1 MTPMRRQ
8 KFARLVV
15 AGLRKAGEPLK
26 LRYDPAQ
33 FRLVSEGD
41 ESLQVNLA
49 NTYREYLAAPSDRAR
64 EHLLSFHPF
73 SFHP

>member
-8 KFARLVV
+8 KFARLVA
-15 AGLRKAGEPLK
+15 AGLRKAGEPLE

-49 NTYREYLAAPSDRAR
+49 NTYREYIAAPSAEQ
-64 EHLLSFHPF
+64 EHPLSFHP
-73 SFHP
+73 

>member
-1 MTPMRRQ
+1 MAPLRRQ
-8 KFARLVV
+8 QFARLVA
-15 AGLRKAGEPLK
+15 AGLRKAGEPLE

-49 NTYREYLAAPSDRAR
+49 NTYREYLAAPSAERQSI
-64 EHLLSFHPF
+64 LF